1 MLAREDFGRSHHAGL
16 EAVIDGQQHGH
27 QRYEGL
33 AAAHVALQQ
42 AVHLVAGDRV
52 LPDLLDHA
60 LLCPGQRERQ
70 PGVEEGIEYASHFG
84 EEESVVFRQAGR
96 AA

>member
-1 MLAREDFGRSHHAGL
+1 MHTAGNIAEVVL
-16 EAVIDGQQHGH
+16 PWLTD
-27 QRYEGL
+27 
-33 AAAHVALQQ
+33 VALQQ

-60 LLCPGQRERQ
+60 LLRPGQRERQ

-96 AA
+96 AARLDTQLNAE